1 MPHSTTGVS
10 LSELMY
16 GRRVRS
22 HFDLIHPDLGG
33 RVRKNQDCQKQGH
46 DRRSRAREFNVGDA
60 KNYGPGPAWLPGQ
73 AVEVSGAVL
82 YTIMLEDGR
91 SVRRHVEQLR
101 SRTNTGQKRAREI
114 FDSQ

>member
-1 MPHSTTGVS
+1 MA
-10 LSELMY
+10 EY
-16 GRRVRS
+16 ARIKIVRS
-22 HFDLIHPDLGG
+22 KDMI
-33 RVRKNQDCQKQGH
+33 
-46 DRRSRAREFNVGDA
+46 VGQEHENSMLEDA

-73 AVEVSGAVL
+73 VVEVSGAVL

-101 SRTNTGQKRAREI
+101 SRTNTGQKRVREI